1 MWRTCSRSK
10 NWNVPPTF
18 PFIFVFLSKLSR
30 QQDSNSDRR
39 IRRRG
44 RWPLDHHHCHQQNW
58 RDRKIRFQQDLNPC
72 SFSHMSSVLLLCCRY
87 CSKENQN
94 TPSAGIEPDLVHTSS
109 WQHRLTTYWA
119 TNWAQLTLLTF
130 HKPGKHQFNHHRE
143 RKHRGSVSF
152 EVSHKFGTKLLIHLL
167 FDIKAL
173 TFPSSRLRWDPER
186 RWERKREREKKKKK
200 PGSENERA
208 ASH

>member
-39 IRRRG
+39 SRRRG

-87 CSKENQN
+87 CSKEIKIHPRPELSQ
-94 TPSAGIEPDLVHTSS
+94 ILFIHHPDSIGL
-109 WQHRLTTYWA
+109 
-119 TNWAQLTLLTF
+119 QLTELQTEPSLPCLRFT
-130 HKPGKHQFNHHRE
+130 NLE
-143 RKHRGSVSF
+143 S
-152 EVSHKFGTKLLIHLL
+152 TNLI
-167 FDIKAL
+167 I
-173 TFPSSRLRWDPER
+173 T
-186 RWERKREREKKKKK
+186 ERE
-200 PGSENERA
+200 SIEV
-208 ASH
+208 ASPSKSAINLAPNC